1 MDEEKWADPKR
12 EAGWQRVASAGTRP
26 PPVAHV
32 AILLSETLLHLQDVV
47 NINGYLTKQMLS
59 VGKLNDLHILHLL
72 NIQSAHLPFF
82 LKVLKHLQMYVSVM
96 CLCPGLELLF
106 AAYFLRCT
114 SLLACVSL
122 RWPLVCG
129 GTMDRNSS
137 SSLCTGLQKH
147 DTVGTPCTFF

>member
-59 VGKLNDLHILHLL
+59 VGKLNHLHILHLL

-82 LKVLKHLQMYVSVM
+82 PQSSKTFTDVCVCHVSVSRTRALI
-96 CLCPGLELLF
+96 CCLLF
-106 AAYFLRCT
+106 ALHVSAGVRLFA
-114 SLLACVSL
+114 LAA
-122 RWPLVCG
+122 RRPPRHNG
-129 GTMDRNSS
+129 
-137 SSLCTGLQKH
+137 QKQQQQPVYRVAE
-147 DTVGTPCTFF
+147 T